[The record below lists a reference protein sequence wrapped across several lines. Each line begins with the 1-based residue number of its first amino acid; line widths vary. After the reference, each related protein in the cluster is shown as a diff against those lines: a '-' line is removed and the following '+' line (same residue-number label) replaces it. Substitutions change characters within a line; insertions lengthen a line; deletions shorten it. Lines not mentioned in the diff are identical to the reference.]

1 VPELPDI
8 VAYLEALEPRVVGRR
23 LEAVRIAS
31 PFLVRSVE
39 PPLRQVEGR
48 RVVGLRRIGKR
59 VVFQLEGD
67 LFLVLHLMVAGRLH
81 WKARGAK
88 LAGRV
93 GLAAFDFE
101 NGTLLLTEAS
111 TKKRASLHLAR
122 GEKAL
127 VEFDRGGIEPLEAD
141 LPGFREALTRESHTV
156 KRALTDPRLF
166 SGIGNAYSDEILH
179 RARMSPAK
187 LTKRMTEVEIER
199 LYRATRGTL
208 EAWAARFVEDARKA
222 FPEKVTAFREGMA
235 VHGRYGKPCPVCGS
249 PVQRIVYA
257 DNESNYC
264 ATCQTGG
271 RLLADR
277 ALSPLLKGDWPKTL
291 EELEERKGRSSAP
304 LTPPLSPL
312 RGGRGRLHPL
322 SVRESRGEE
331 CLLPLPPGEGGGEGP
346 PLKVVRARELRER
359 PTNAEKKLWRR
370 IRDRQVAGAKFRRE
384 HPVGNYIVD
393 FYCDEAKLAIELDGG
408 QHALSSGY
416 ETTRTQ
422 ELERLG
428 IRVLRFWNNEV
439 LGNLDGVLERIAEAI
454 RINPPPSP

>member
-1 VPELPDI
+1 MPELPDI

-23 LEAVRIAS
+23 IEAVRIAS

-141 LPGFREALTRESHTV
+141 LPLFREALTRENHTV

-179 RARMSPAK
+179 RARLSPAK
-187 LTKRMTEVEIER
+187 LTKRMTGR
-199 LYRATRGTL
+199 RDRAAPPRDARDARGVDRAASSRRRARRSRRRSPPSAREWPCTAAT
-208 EAWAARFVEDARKA
+208 ESPARSAARRCSGSST
-222 FPEKVTAFREGMA
+222 PRTSPTTA
-235 VHGRYGKPCPVCGS
+235 P
-249 PVQRIVYA
+249 
-257 DNESNYC
+257 
-264 ATCQTGG
+264 TCQTGG
-271 RLLADR
+271 KLLADR
-277 ALSPLLKGDWPKTL
+277 ALSQLLKGDWPKTL
-291 EELEERKGRSSAP
+291 EELEERKGRSAAP

-312 RGGRGRLHPL
+312 RGGEGVFTL
-322 SVRESRGEE
+322 SR
-331 CLLPLPPGEGGGEGP
+331 
-346 PLKVVRARELRER
+346 RER
-359 PTNAEKKLWRR
+359 VGVRGVFSLSRRERAGARGVFSKSSERASFASRRPMWRR
-370 IRDRQVAGAKFRRE
+370 SSGVAFVAGNCSE
-384 HPVGNYIVD
+384 
-393 FYCDEAKLAIELDGG
+393 
-408 QHALSSGY
+408 
-416 ETTRTQ
+416 
-422 ELERLG
+422 
-428 IRVLRFWNNEV
+428 
-439 LGNLDGVLERIAEAI
+439 
-454 RINPPPSP
+454 